1 MRGFLEAALR
11 PHPRRQQL
19 LRGEVWHC
27 PLCGFLLPND
37 WDGHFL
43 PCVVRHAREIVFQ
56 AAVVPSTAW
65 MSRANGSSSSA
76 TA

>member
-43 PCVVRHAREIVFQ
+43 PCIVRHAREIRIEQ
-56 AAVVPSTAW
+56 GGNSLTARNPASIA
-65 MSRANGSSSSA
+65 SRIG
-76 TA
+76 